1 MVKLEG
7 FQSIIREHVEI
18 DNVTVGGPDVDCEE
32 LECRGQQTPGLVRS
46 DKEFHPVYLFLI
58 T

>member
-1 MVKLEG
+1 MVELEG

-18 DNVTVGGPDVDCEE
+18 DNVTVGGSDVDCEE

-46 DKEFHPVYLFLI
+46 DKEFHPVYLF
-58 T
+58 